1 VIGDAVRSE
10 LETLP
15 EGLVRSALA
24 ETALELGRRLDSGP
38 ADREAVLLARELR
51 LVLGE
56 LRRRV
61 PEDNADDVEAFL
73 ARVANP
79 DLGHPAD

>member
-15 EGLVRSALA
+15 DGLRASALA
-24 ETALELGRRLDSGP
+24 ETALELARRLDSGP

-61 PEDNADDVEAFL
+61 PEDNTDDVEAFL